1 MKRKDIINQILEHM
15 KEYDFYN
22 YQDAYEND
30 EIAYKD
36 IDRTLGI
43 NGWGIKEYVIE
54 DIDSILRYE
63 DVRNPYIKKHLEDS
77 IKLGINVNEFVNDF
91 LEKNKGD
98 VEIN

>member
-22 YQDAYEND
+22 YQDAYETD

-43 NGWGIKEYVIE
+43 DGWGIKEYVIE
-54 DIDSILRYE
+54 DIDSY
-63 DVRNPYIKKHLEDS
+63 
-77 IKLGINVNEFVNDF
+77 
-91 LEKNKGD
+91 
-98 VEIN
+98 